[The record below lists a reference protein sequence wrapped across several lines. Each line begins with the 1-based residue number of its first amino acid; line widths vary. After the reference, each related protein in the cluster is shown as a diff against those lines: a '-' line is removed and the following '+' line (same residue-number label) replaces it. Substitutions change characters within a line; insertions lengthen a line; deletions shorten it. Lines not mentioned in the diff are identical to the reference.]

1 MSPSGAPTDLDP
13 LVTRPTLP
21 RVSFRPMHPAGA
33 PNGAQRLVVALD
45 RDGPSCVWCSRPF
58 PDLVRPTREHVIPRV
73 KGGPSIPENEVA
85 ACARCNRERGHA
97 SPVQWL
103 DEVRARGREPRP
115 EIIEASLRRLATY
128 TEVRGG
134 LRRIRGYLRTELRKL
149 DRAQRGPAEGAA
161 STGSPEPDPL

>member
-1 MSPSGAPTDLDP
+1 VRGWRAVYP
-13 LVTRPTLP
+13 RP
-21 RVSFRPMHPAGA
+21 VSFRSLQPDRP

-45 RDGPSCVWCSRPF
+45 RDGASCVWCSRGF
-58 PDLVRPTREHVIPRV
+58 SDLVRPTREHVVPRV

-115 EIIEASLRRLATY
+115 EVIEASLRRLAAHI
-128 TEVRGG
+128 EERGG
-134 LRRIRGYLRTELRKL
+134 LRRIRGYLTTELRKL
-149 DRAQRGPAEGAA
+149 DRDRHGR
-161 STGSPEPDPL
+161 